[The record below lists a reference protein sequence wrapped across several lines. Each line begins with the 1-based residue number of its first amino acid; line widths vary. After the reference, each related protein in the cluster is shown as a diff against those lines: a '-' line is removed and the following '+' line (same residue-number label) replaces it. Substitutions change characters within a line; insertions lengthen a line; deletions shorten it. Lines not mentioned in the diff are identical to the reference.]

1 MNGSGKVVGWRE
13 VRGEARACSRV
24 NRQAGEIGL
33 DDRIESTQTAYEVFG
48 GAGGYK
54 FYSGQTSCTWIGG
67 RGARFDQLIND
78 CKLEGAVRVLDW
90 FEAWMWSILEGSA
103 LAGRPL
109 RIVGPAIPLYTI
121 YYTVSENTMMGWH
134 AIDRT
139 AAWCNDYQA
148 WFDMHARYLERPDV
162 SDALGNLFSGGSG
175 YPGEWSVAG
184 PYRTVC
190 LELAP
195 KVDESLSW
203 WTGGG
208 SDKFLALMGDPECDA
223 GNGTWEDF
231 LIGQVGWHQAQFSNE
246 VNFGWGDALAPLYD
260 ARLTIVCYG
269 STLQGPVVDP
279 LWDLPA
285 LRAQN
290 ACAENF
296 PNNEPQF
303 SPLKT
308 YYENAAASYQIQ
320 NFDPHENACASC
332 PGN

>member
-109 RIVGPAIPLYTI
+109 RIVGPAIPMDTI
-121 YYTVSENTMMGWH
+121 INCISENSTMGWN

-139 AAWCNDYQA
+139 AAWGNNYQV
-148 WFDMHARYLERPDV
+148 WFDMHARYLVRGHVEDAVTKLLSGSPYYPDWR
-162 SDALGNLFSGGSG
+162 LI
-175 YPGEWSVAG
+175 G

-195 KVDESLSW
+195 KLKTDLTW

-208 SDKFLALMGDPECDA
+208 NAKFNRLMGIPDCDA
-223 GNGTWEDF
+223 GNGTWDAF
-231 LIGQVGWHQAQFSNE
+231 LVGQEGWNQAQFGNE
-246 VNFGWGDALAPLYD
+246 VEFGWGDAVGNLFGQ
-260 ARLTIVCYG
+260 RFTILCYG
-269 STLQGPVVDP
+269 STLQWPVIDP
-279 LWDLPA
+279 PWDLPA
-285 LRAQN
+285 LRCQN

-296 PNNEPQF
+296 PNNTPQF
-303 SPLKT
+303 SPLKD
-308 YYENAAASYQIQ
+308 YYEEAAENYQIE
-320 NFDPHENACASC
+320 NFDPHEDACASC